1 MTRMTNKLKHRAI
14 LLVRTETVDES
25 DRPKVAWVV
34 KRVLNFQELGI
45 TATEKYQSLQAKTDV
60 VKRIRIRYDPTITQ
74 LENRVEIADQPFLI
88 TRLYVDPEHEY
99 MEMSLNYVN

>member
-1 MTRMTNKLKHRAI
+1 MRMTNKLKHRAN

-25 DRPKVAWVV
+25 DRPKVGWTV
-34 KRVLNFQELGI
+34 KRVLNFEELGV

-74 LENRVEIADQPFLI
+74 LKSRVEIAGKPYLI
-88 TRLYVDPEHEY
+88 TRLYVDADHEY
-99 MEMSLNYVN
+99 MEMSLNYVD